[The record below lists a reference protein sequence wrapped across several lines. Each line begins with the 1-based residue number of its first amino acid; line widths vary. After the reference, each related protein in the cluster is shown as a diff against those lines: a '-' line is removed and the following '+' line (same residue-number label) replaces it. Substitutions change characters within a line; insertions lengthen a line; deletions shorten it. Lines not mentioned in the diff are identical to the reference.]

1 MIYQIDIVR
10 YAMTVSYTY
19 DDEENF
25 IYTKGSG
32 VLTDQ
37 DLEEFATAMAKDS
50 RIKTGVRELV
60 DLRAVEWVAGPTPT
74 HGFLKHLHIGHT
86 GNFDNREKYE
96 GKKIAIVAPRELLF
110 GLSKYFEVI
119 SHIDNAPFKLN
130 VFRTMAEAKEWLHI
144 SKRHPIS

>member
-1 MIYQIDIVR
+1 
-10 YAMTVSYTY
+10 MTVSYTY

-60 DLRAVEWVAGPTPT
+60 DLRAVDSVEASTESL
-74 HGFLKHLHIGHT
+74 GFIIHVNI
-86 GNFDNREKYE
+86 DNREKYE

>member
-1 MIYQIDIVR
+1 
-10 YAMTVSYTY
+10 MTVSYTY
-19 DDEENF
+19 DEKENF
-25 IYTKGSG
+25 VYTKCSG

-37 DLEEFATAMAKDS
+37 DLEEFAKAMAADP
-50 RIKTGVRELV
+50 RIKTDLRELV
-60 DLRAVEWVAGPTPT
+60 DLRAVEEVKASTDSL
-74 HGFLKHLHIGHT
+74 GFMVHI
-86 GNFDNREKYE
+86 NIDNKEKYL
-96 GKKIAIVAPRELLF
+96 GKQIAIVAPRELLY